1 MFTFLL
7 QFRVPVTSPL
17 NGKVT
22 EKREKNE
29 MIFCAFIILFYLC
42 IDKYNLNKN

>member
-1 MFTFLL
+1 MPQTSKTFAIELS
-7 QFRVPVTSPL
+7 V
-17 NGKVT
+17 
-22 EKREKNE
+22 KNE